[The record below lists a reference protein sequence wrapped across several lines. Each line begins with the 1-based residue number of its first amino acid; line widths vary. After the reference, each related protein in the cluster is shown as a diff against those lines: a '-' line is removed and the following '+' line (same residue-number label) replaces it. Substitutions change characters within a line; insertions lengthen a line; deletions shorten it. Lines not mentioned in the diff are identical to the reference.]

1 MQALCATGSINY
13 AAAVPIILGQN
24 IGTCATAMMSG
35 VGASKN
41 ARRAS
46 IVHLLFNVIGTAIFL
61 IVFYILHAFINFE
74 FMEEAADSAGIALV
88 HTGFNVTA
96 TLILLPFANVLEK
109 LSLILIKPDEE
120 ERQAQENANLAH
132 LNFGSKVSPSNH

>member
-1 MQALCATGSINY
+1 
-13 AAAVPIILGQN
+13 
-24 IGTCATAMMSG
+24 MSG

-120 ERQAQENANLAH
+120 EERQAQENELFAKMDERF
-132 LNFGSKVSPSNH
+132 LNTPSFALEQAYSYTMKMADRKSVV